1 MAIHALGKSW
11 FLAGLVFFFLAGD
24 PSSAETD
31 RKENEGKIKAEALEE
46 KASSGEKGKPPAKES
61 ITGTEAQAV
70 DPKGKE
76 PLDDPL
82 TCLARTIYWEAKG
95 EGDEAMQAV
104 ANVVMNRLEH
114 EGFPKTIC
122 AVVKQ
127 GRERGSCQFSWWC
140 DGRPDKA
147 NETEAYAHAK
157 EVARRVLNRQLGDV
171 THGALYFH
179 DQSVSPDRAKEYTR
193 TATIGKHIFYKA
205 K

>member
-1 MAIHALGKSW
+1 M
-11 FLAGLVFFFLAGD
+11 AGLVVFFLVGD
-24 PSSAETD
+24 PSAAD
-31 RKENEGKIKAEALEE
+31 ADQKENEAKIKAEALEG
-46 KASSGEKGKPPAKES
+46 KASSGEKEKPPAGHR

-70 DPKGKE
+70 DPKGNE

-104 ANVVMNRLEH
+104 ANVVMNRLQD

-127 GRERGSCQFSWWC
+127 GQERGSCQFSWWC

-147 NETEAYAHAK
+147 NESEAYAHAK
-157 EVARRVLNRQLGDV
+157 EIARRVLNRQLGDV

-179 DQSVSPDRAKEYTR
+179 DQSVSPEWAKKYTR
-193 TATIGKHIFYKA
+193 TAKVGEHTFYKP